1 MKKIFIIFFVFLFQ
15 STFVIANTS
24 IVFIDM
30 DKIIYTSKPGL
41 SLTKQLNK
49 INSEN
54 TNKFDEKT
62 KNLKQQETKLISQK
76 NILSE
81 ENFNLSVNK
90 LKLEIK
96 NYNDSRNKTINNFNK
111 LKINNTNN
119 FLKKINPI
127 LKKYSIDKSIS
138 IILQK
143 KDLIIGKTELD
154 ITDEI
159 IKIINTEVKEFKL
172 E

>member
-1 MKKIFIIFFVFLFQ
+1 MKKIFIIFFVYFFQ
-15 STFVIANTS
+15 SSFVIAKTN

-30 DKIIYTSKPGL
+30 DKIIYTSNPGL

-49 INSEN
+49 INIKN
-54 TNKFDEKT
+54 TNKFDEEA

-81 ENFNLSVNK
+81 ENFNLNVNK

-96 NYNDSRNKTINNFNK
+96 KYNDNRNKTIKDFNK
-111 LKINNTNN
+111 LKIKNTNN
-119 FLKKINPI
+119 FLKQINPI

-138 IILQK
+138 IILHK

-154 ITDEI
+154 ITNEI
-159 IKIINTEVKEFKL
+159 IKIINMDIKEFELK
-172 E
+172 